1 MKKRLIA
8 VLLAVL
14 LMVPTLA
21 VANDEADIAITAQP
35 GNIEAPL
42 GATGFARVEA
52 EAEGELTYRWYW
64 REAEEEEWTE
74 ADELDEN
81 DELVHEWEGYDAD
94 TLYVPVTEESLGQ
107 QFYCLLTNEAGDS
120 VESDVVTVG
129 EGLTSEITVETQPED
144 IQAEAGETGTASVE
158 ISVES
163 EPIPATDES
172 PEIERETLV
181 SYKWLYWDADAEEW
195 QAADYDGSDAATV
208 AVPVSADNDGQQL
221 KCLIRTADGA
231 EAETDAI
238 TVYLTE
244 TPEEEPAEP
253 TEPTDPE
260 PEEPEQAPAEIT
272 IVTQPT
278 DIIAEIG
285 QTGTATVEAESDAE
299 LSYQWY
305 FRRGSSAWQPSGFT
319 GNKTDTISVPVTAA
333 RIGQQ
338 YKCVITTEDGAEIE
352 TNVVTVYDRVPAGIT
367 IVTEPTDIRA
377 RLGQT
382 GTATVEAVS
391 DAELS
396 YQWYFRRGDSAW
408 QTSGF
413 DGNKTATITVPVASA
428 RLGQQYKCVITNAD
442 GVKVETVA
450 VTVLEAEP
458 AAITIL
464 TQPADIQA
472 KLGELGTAT
481 VVAESDA
488 ELSYRWYF
496 KAKNGSTWQASGFAG
511 NKTDTISV
519 PVETARVGQ
528 QYKCVVTNADGA
540 KVETEAVTVLAP
552 LPSEIMINS
561 QPGDMYGAIGDTVTA
576 TVSASADSSAALR
589 YQWYFRRGSSAW
601 QVSGMTGNKTAT
613 ISVPVTAARF
623 GQQYKCVITTA
634 DGGSAETAAVT
645 ILDNAGYDLSVTR
658 NPDSYRAYEGV
669 PVELDVSASLSEGVT
684 YQWYKDGEPID
695 GATGSRVYFP
705 AVTLENAGEYYC
717 AVSAYGKTETSK
729 TAVVVVYP

>member
-14 LMVPTLA
+14 LMMPTLA
-21 VANDEADIAITAQP
+21 VANDEADIAITVQP

-42 GATGFARVEA
+42 DTTGFARVEA
-52 EAEGELTYRWYW
+52 EAEGEITYRWYW
-64 REAEEEEWTE
+64 WDAEQEAWTD
-74 ADELDEN
+74 AGELDE
-81 DELVHEWEGYDAD
+81 DGELTHEWEGYDAD
-94 TLYVPVTEESLGQ
+94 TLYVPVTEESIGM
-107 QFYCLLTNEAGDS
+107 QFLCKLTDENGNTI
-120 VESDVVTVG
+120 ESDVVTVG

-144 IQAEAGETGTASVE
+144 VCAPSGETGTASVE

-163 EPIPATDES
+163 EPIPATDDS

-208 AVPVSADNDGQQL
+208 AVPVSAENIGQQL
-221 KCLIRTADGA
+221 KCLVRTADGA

-253 TEPTDPE
+253 MEPT
-260 PEEPEQAPAEIT
+260 EPEQEEPSAIE
-272 IVTQPT
+272 IVTQPE
-278 DIIAEIG
+278 DIIAELG
-285 QTGTATVEAESDAE
+285 QTGTATVEATSDAT

-305 FRRGSSAWQPSGFT
+305 FRRGSAAWQPSGFT
-319 GNKTDTISVPVTAA
+319 GNKTDTIRVPVTAA

-338 YKCVITTEDGAEIE
+338 YKCVITTDDGGEVE

-382 GTATVEAVS
+382 GTATVDAVS
-391 DAELS
+391 EAELS

-408 QTSGF
+408 QVSGF
-413 DGNKTATITVPVASA
+413 EGNQTATISVPVASA
-428 RLGQQYKCVITNAD
+428 RIGQQYKCVITNAD
-442 GVKVETVA
+442 GIKVETVA

-458 AAITIL
+458 AEITIL

-472 KLGELGTAT
+472 KLGEIGTAT
-481 VVAESDA
+481 VVAESDE

-496 KAKNGSTWQASGFAG
+496 KTKNGSTWQASGFAG

-528 QYKCVVTNADGA
+528 QYKCVVTNADGV
-540 KVETEAVTVLAP
+540 KVETDAVTVLAP

-576 TVSASADSSAALR
+576 TVSASADTSAALH

-684 YQWYKDGEPID
+684 YQWYKDGEPIE

-705 AVTLENAGEYYC
+705 AVTLEDAGEYYC
-717 AVSAYGKTETSK
+717 AVSAFGKTETSK

>member
-8 VLLAVL
+8 MLLAVL
-14 LMVPTLA
+14 LMMPTLA
-21 VANDEADIAITAQP
+21 VANDEADIAITVQP

-42 GATGFARVEA
+42 DTTGFARVEA
-52 EAEGELTYRWYW
+52 EAEGEITYRWYW
-64 REAEEEEWTE
+64 WDAEQEAWTD
-74 ADELDEN
+74 AGELDEN

-94 TLYVPVTEESLGQ
+94 TLYVPVTEESIGQ
-107 QFYCLLTNEAGDS
+107 QFFCLLTNEDGDS

-129 EGLTSEITVETQPED
+129 EGLTSEIELLTQPED
-144 IQAEAGETGTASVE
+144 IYAPSGETGTASVE

-163 EPIPATDES
+163 EPIPATDEF

-195 QAADYDGSDAATV
+195 QAADYDGSDTDTV
-208 AVPVSADNDGQQL
+208 AVPVSADIEGQQL
-221 KCLIRTADGA
+221 KCLVRTADGA

-244 TPEEEPAEP
+244 TPEEEPVEP
-253 TEPTDPE
+253 TEP
-260 PEEPEQAPAEIT
+260 EQEPAEIT
-272 IVTQPT
+272 IVTQPA

-285 QTGTATVEAESDAE
+285 KTGTATVVAESDAE

-319 GNKTDTISVPVTAA
+319 GNKTDTIKVPVTAA

-338 YKCVITTEDGAEIE
+338 YKCVITTDDGGEVE
-352 TNVVTVYDRVPAGIT
+352 TNAVTVYDRVPAGIM

-396 YQWYFRRGDSAW
+396 YQWYFRKGDSAW

-428 RLGQQYKCVITNAD
+428 RIGQQYKCVITNAD
-442 GVKVETVA
+442 GIKVETVA

-458 AAITIL
+458 AEITIL

-488 ELSYRWYF
+488 KLSYRWYF
-496 KAKNGSTWQASGFAG
+496 KTKNGSTWQASGFAG

-519 PVETARVGQ
+519 PVETARIGQ
-528 QYKCVVTNADGA
+528 QYKCVVTNADGVS
-540 KVETEAVTVLAP
+540 VETDAVTVLAP
-552 LPSEIMINS
+552 LPSEITINS

-576 TVSASADSSAALR
+576 TVSASADTSAALR

-613 ISVPVTAARF
+613 ISVPVTAARI

-645 ILDNAGYDLSVTR
+645 ILNNAGYDLSVTR

-684 YQWYKDGEPID
+684 YQWYKDGEPIE

-717 AVSAYGKTETSK
+717 VVTAYGKTETSK